1 MSDDAARNPVVGAP
15 WATGDGT
22 VTIRLDNVP
31 ITLSVRQLAACLAEL
46 RSDEQAEFFVELARL
61 FRGFTGILGG
71 HGQAIKIGEA
81 LAKIGDEDED
91 AVELLS
97 LILEYAQKTI
107 VEKVMET

>member
-22 VTIRLDNVP
+22 VTVRLDNVP
-31 ITLSVRQLAACLAEL
+31 VTLSVRQLAACLAEL

-71 HGQAIKIGEA
+71 HGQAIRIGEA
-81 LAKIGDEDED
+81 LASTGDED

-97 LILEYAQKTI
+97 LVLEYASKSI
-107 VEKVMET
+107 VEKVMEA